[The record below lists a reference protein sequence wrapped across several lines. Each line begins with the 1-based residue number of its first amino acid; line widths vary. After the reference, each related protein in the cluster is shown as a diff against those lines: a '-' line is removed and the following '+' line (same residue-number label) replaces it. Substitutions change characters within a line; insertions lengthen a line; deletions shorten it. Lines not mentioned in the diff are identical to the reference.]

1 MLITA
6 SSKHCNEKIKN
17 VIKLVKYSLYEYIA
31 KVTFEELQQ
40 SFIQSQSIK
49 PNATRSR
56 ECLLLPKENQLF
68 GGADKKK
75 QF

>member
-1 MLITA
+1 M
-6 SSKHCNEKIKN
+6 
-17 VIKLVKYSLYEYIA
+17 EYIG

-49 PNATRSR
+49 PNSTGSR